1 MYITLMIIAVLLGL
15 FALLSISAFLWAMWR
30 PSKNREIGSQV
41 EKEALARL
49 RGLLFRWTY
58 FDYAIVL
65 LFLCSMVFL
74 VVDLA
79 AVLRDRE
86 AYPFYRYGYLAS
98 GFIFSL
104 LSMLFMLVR
113 LGLVLSAG
121 RASSDAPA
129 HDHDHPSQADQAKHG
144 VQG

>member
-1 MYITLMIIAVLLGL
+1 MYTTLMIIAVLLGL
-15 FALLSISAFLWAMWR
+15 FALLSVSAFLWAVWR
-30 PSKNREIGSQV
+30 PDKKRDKGTPI

-49 RGLLFRWTY
+49 QGMLFRWTY

-74 VVDLA
+74 TVDLA

-86 AYPFYRYGYLAS
+86 AYPFYRYAYLAT

-121 RASSDAPA
+121 RPSGNAPA
-129 HDHDHPSQADQAKHG
+129 HNHEHPAQADQAKHG